1 MPKKESRRID
11 GILQCA
17 GSAPRIIEVDENQH
31 FNCYRGRTLRL
42 YPAELQLAFD
52 RQAWIDHSQVEPR
65 QKSGGWAVPKPPLFP
80 DGGGRHLQ
88 RAFRDA
94 LADILPLDHGF
105 LPTLRIADFEVEPW
119 IGTACARSRIE
130 DLLDRKL
137 SS

>member
-1 MPKKESRRID
+1 MRISISTVIAV
-11 GILQCA
+11 GHFVFILQNCSWPSIGEHGSTIHKSSPDRSQA
-17 GSAPRIIEVDENQH
+17 GGQYPNRLSFPMAEVATCSVH
-31 FNCYRGRTLRL
+31 
-42 YPAELQLAFD
+42 
-52 RQAWIDHSQVEPR
+52 
-65 QKSGGWAVPKPPLFP
+65 
-80 DGGGRHLQ
+80 
-88 RAFRDA
+88 FRDA